1 MKAIN
6 IFIFCL
12 LIFVFAGCN
21 SNPPVSFANFS
32 DDDINEAKTMAT
44 WYSGELLPSDQETEK
59 ALRRLNR
66 IRSQFGNQYGV
77 VNMRFLA
84 PWQLGTVSLLISDE
98 AFSILEETGVH
109 PWDNW
114 DLEFQPKQQSQNQLN
129 QNRFNLVFTEDYHPY
144 RLCEI
149 LINKPVITQCEHSA
163 SGNIGSA
170 TYPIIIIPLS
180 ENEIEYWFTGGV
192 SVRTHTLRVKQMN
205 NVFRAE
211 YISNEAS
218 NGFPDL
224 SVFTNW
230 KTQQ

>member
-6 IFIFCL
+6 IITFCL

-21 SNPPVSFANFS
+21 SKSPVSFANFS
-32 DDDINEAKTMAT
+32 DEDINEAKTMAT

-114 DLEFQPKQQSQNQLN
+114 DFEFQPEQQRQYPINQK
-129 QNRFNLVFTEDYHPY
+129 RFHLTFAKDYNPH
-144 RLCEI
+144 RLCEM
-149 LINKPVITQCEHSA
+149 LSSKPEIIQCEANSLIF
-163 SGNIGSA
+163 SGFA
-170 TYPIIIIPLS
+170 MYPIIIIPLS
-180 ENEIEYWFTGGV
+180 ENEIEYWFTGGI
-192 SVRTHTLRVKQMN
+192 SVRTQTLRVKQMN

-211 YISNEAS
+211 YISTETS
-218 NGFPDL
+218 SGFPDL
-224 SVFTNW
+224 PVFTNW
-230 KTQQ
+230 KTQ